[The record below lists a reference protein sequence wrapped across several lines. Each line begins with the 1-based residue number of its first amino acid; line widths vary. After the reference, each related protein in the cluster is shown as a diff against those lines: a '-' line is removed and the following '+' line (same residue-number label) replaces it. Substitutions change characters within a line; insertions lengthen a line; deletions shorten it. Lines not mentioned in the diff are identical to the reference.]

1 MYSLEITDTA
11 PSLLTVDES
20 QGKVLITFND
30 DTPESPLYCLTD
42 LVDGD
47 VVELDIDSGFYSRL
61 KNGNGQFIILE

>member
-1 MYSLEITDTA
+1 MYFLEITDTS

-30 DTPESPLYCLTD
+30 DTPESPLYYLTD